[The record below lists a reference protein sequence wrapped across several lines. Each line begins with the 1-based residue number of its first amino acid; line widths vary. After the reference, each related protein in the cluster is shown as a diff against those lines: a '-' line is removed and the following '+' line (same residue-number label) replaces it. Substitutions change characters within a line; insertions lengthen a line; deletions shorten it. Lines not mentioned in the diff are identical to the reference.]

1 MSYLSELFSQVTE
14 SLLRNK
20 LRTFLTMAGIAW
32 GIASIVLVV
41 AMGDS
46 FKAGQENNMRTL
58 GRDIVIMFG
67 GRTELQAG
75 GERAG
80 RRIRLNYSDIENIR
94 RECPMVKIVAAELEG
109 NVRATSAF
117 NGGSFEVSGVELV

>member
-20 LRTFLTMAGIAW
+20 LRTFLTMSGIAW

-46 FKAGQENNMRTL
+46 FKAGQLASMHTL
-58 GRDIVIMFG
+58 GEKIVILFA

-80 RRIRLNYSDIENIR
+80 RRIRLNYSDVENIR
-94 RECPMVKIVAAELEG
+94 RECP
-109 NVRATSAF
+109 T
-117 NGGSFEVSGVELV
+117 VSITA

>member
-1 MSYLSELFSQVTE
+1 MTYLSELVGQVVE

-32 GIASIVLVV
+32 GIASIVLIV
-41 AMGDS
+41 AMGDG
-46 FKAGQENNMRTL
+46 FKEGQRNNMKTL
-58 GRDIVIMFG
+58 GENIVILFG

-80 RRIRLNYSDIENIR
+80 RRIRLNYSDVENIR
-94 RECPMVKIVAAELEG
+94 RESYLVKMVAAGFEE
-109 NVRATSAF
+109 NIPATSAHH
-117 NGGSFEVSGVELV
+117 S